1 MKSLLIIICSFLC
14 VTNCLTAQKKE
25 KITVK
30 AGTSVL
36 DYFPFQERYRY
47 PEFKSG
53 VGYFKNGTKSSSKFN
68 YNFFLGEIEY
78 INLKD
83 TLAIKNVGDIILIA
97 IAGDTFFYDNGYL
110 ELIFGGKVKVALK
123 HYISLK
129 EVQKKDAYGN
139 ASTGAAT
146 DSYGSMLTAGDT
158 YKLITNQDRVYED
171 ISEFYLSTPTSGFV
185 PYTKKKVLQLFPQN
199 KKMIEN
205 YLETEKVNFD
215 LREDLLRLAGYLQ
228 NL

>member
-1 MKSLLIIICSFLC
+1 MKSLLIIICYFLC

-47 PEFKSG
+47 LEFKSG
-53 VGYFKNGTKSSSKFN
+53 AGYFKNGTKSSSKFN

-110 ELIFGGKVKVALK
+110 ELVFGGQVKVALK

-139 ASTGAAT
+139 ASGN
-146 DSYGSMLTAGDT
+146 S

-185 PYTKKKVLQLFPQN
+185 PYTEKKVLQLFPQN